1 MALLRYGQGGERWQ
15 DASACPDA
23 GGMPVGLLAGTES
36 DAAESSVPEHGL
48 TPGNRFNG
56 RYAPG
61 WLVSILPVAL
71 AKAPE
76 AWKTG
81 SPSGRPDVPGVGRGG
96 TLVPLNRLNR
106 TNERKMTMKQKPDAT
121 HSSAGTERIRAVFAA
136 MFLSLILAACG
147 GGGGSGSGG
156 MPGTGDAGG
165 DAGNNDHPDTP
176 AGATT
181 IMPGSPTAGRIDSA
195 TDVDYF
201 RLEITE
207 EGTLVLNTSGSA
219 NPFIQVYDAQGN
231 EIPGTAVSCI
241 ISITQD
247 VLSNVVFVIIKISG
261 GITRESYILTTEF
274 VDSSEIGLVTTPDPL
289 LSGTN
294 DGYVTTAYADETAD
308 TVDNMRGTPF
318 RTLSSS
324 IDRNWGSDGGVT
336 PGGNSV
342 YVASVTENDDGGAT
356 TVFIVNGR
364 QHVIT
369 IPREN
374 FRDGLPWPDNV
385 VAVVEG
391 DGGAGQPYAGYNL
404 EHERLSQTEPHV
416 LNQDY
421 YKLAYWG
428 YETGTFRPD
437 DPDHRVGGEVVPYI
451 SSGTVYDGQLVYG
464 ARTEPENL
472 PTGTASYTG
481 QISFTSYENVE
492 RPTAYYSR
500 ISFWSPLSLEADLNT
515 LAVTGEANDLWLRTT
530 GEEGGEWVELPETTS
545 ITISDGDISGG
556 RFVAAWAG
564 RDTDPGN
571 PDATSTRGFSG
582 AMIGDF
588 YGPNAEE
595 AAGVINGRR
604 AATGGNPG
612 QVVFGVFGA
621 EKTGP

>member
-1 MALLRYGQGGERWQ
+1 
-15 DASACPDA
+15 
-23 GGMPVGLLAGTES
+23 
-36 DAAESSVPEHGL
+36 
-48 TPGNRFNG
+48 
-56 RYAPG
+56 
-61 WLVSILPVAL
+61 
-71 AKAPE
+71 
-76 AWKTG
+76 
-81 SPSGRPDVPGVGRGG
+81 
-96 TLVPLNRLNR
+96 
-106 TNERKMTMKQKPDAT
+106 MKQKPDASD
-121 HSSAGTERIRAVFAA
+121 SSGRTEKIRAVLAA
-136 MFLSLILAACG
+136 VFLSLVLAACG
-147 GGGGSGSGG
+147 GGGGSGGSDGPG
-156 MPGTGDAGG
+156 EMPGTGNTGG
-165 DAGNNDHPDTP
+165 DSGNNDHPDTP
-176 AGATT
+176 ADATN
-181 IMPGSPTAGRIDSA
+181 IMPDSPTAGRIDSA

-231 EIPGTAVSCI
+231 EIPGTAGSWI

-247 VLSNVVFVIIKISG
+247 ILANGGFVIIKISG
-261 GITRESYILTTEF
+261 GISRESYILTTEF
-274 VDSSEIGLVTTPDPL
+274 VDSSQTGLVTTPDPL

-294 DGYVTTAYADETAD
+294 DGYVTTAYADEMAD
-308 TVDNMRGTPF
+308 TVNNMRGTPF

-324 IDRNWGSDGGVT
+324 IERNWGSDGGVT

-374 FRDGLPWPDNV
+374 FRDGLPWPDDV

-391 DGGAGQPYAGYNL
+391 DGGAGQPYAGYKL
-404 EHERLSQTEPHV
+404 EHDRLSQTEPHV

-472 PTGTASYTG
+472 PSGTASYTG
-481 QISFTSYENVE
+481 QISFTSYENVDS
-492 RPTAYYSR
+492 PTAYYHR
-500 ISFWSPLSLEADLNT
+500 ISVWGPLSLEADLDT

-545 ITISDGDISGG
+545 IAISDGGISGG

-571 PDATSTRGFSG
+571 PNATSTRGFSG

-595 AAGVINGRR
+595 AAGVVNGGRDPM
-604 AATGGNPG
+604 GGYPG
-612 QVVFGVFGA
+612 TVVFGVFGA
-621 EKTGP
+621 EKEE